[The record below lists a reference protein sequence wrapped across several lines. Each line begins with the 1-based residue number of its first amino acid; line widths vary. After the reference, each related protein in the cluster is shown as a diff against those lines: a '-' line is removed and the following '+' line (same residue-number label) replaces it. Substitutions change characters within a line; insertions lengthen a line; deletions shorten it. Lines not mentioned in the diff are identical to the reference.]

1 MVGKKETIQ
10 ARSEG
15 NMGKKKRKKAFG
27 GKEISPSGTVTV
39 FSGRG
44 SPYIKLGLASDNH
57 DERNQSPRGSQGK
70 KANRRQ

>member
-1 MVGKKETIQ
+1 VKGIWERRKE
-10 ARSEG
+10 S
-15 NMGKKKRKKAFG
+15 KAFG

-70 KANRRQ
+70 KPNRRQEKKRKE